1 MALHTPPF
9 TDQVGRRVPLSLS
22 SLSLL
27 LSLSLVSSISESSES
42 SESTQSSEPT
52 APPQPNPRALPLNTR
67 QTIARVLV
75 SMHHAAVLVRYER
88 VLRGDA

>member
-27 LSLSLVSSISESSES
+27 LSLSLVNVSSESSES
-42 SESTQSSEPT
+42 SESTQSSELT
-52 APPQPNPRALPLNTR
+52 APPSQPNPRALPLNMR
-67 QTIARVLV
+67 QAIAR
-75 SMHHAAVLVRYER
+75 
-88 VLRGDA
+88 G